1 MRGTG
6 YSLAMHHHSSRR
18 LLFVVSV
25 TLILLLAACTDGS
38 ALPHTWIGVGQTSG
52 GTYAVKLV
60 YTTYG
65 TTLFGTYYFYNSTN
79 PSGKAEGTIDGEIIT
94 MLLSNST
101 TCQFDFAGTVTE
113 QRLTGA
119 FMPRAGCLLPS
130 GTWDLL
136 RQ

>member
-1 MRGTG
+1 MC
-6 YSLAMHHHSSRR
+6 
-18 LLFVVSV
+18 
-25 TLILLLAACTDGS
+25 ILLLRKLPIVAAMTAVLLLASCTDGS
-38 ALPHTWIGVGQTSG
+38 GLPHTWIGVGQTSG

-65 TTLFGTYYFYNSTN
+65 TTLFGTYYFYNATK

-113 QRLTGA
+113 YRLTGA